1 MDMEEHKPITLQC
14 TLKHTGIIQNNGP
27 HSQTILSKKFVLK
40 TNAVFKVDLYSPRQ
54 VFLKCYLKKWTDF
67 TVKENQLMNLSWLPL
82 L

>member
-54 VFLKCYLKKWTDF
+54 VFFKCKCLN
-67 TVKENQLMNLSWLPL
+67 VKNILEVNSLEDIGG
-82 L
+82 